1 MCKILKIS
9 RSLIYYTSKNK
20 TEGKSIEN
28 MIIKIFKESRN
39 NYGTR
44 KIKVE
49 LKKKGEIV
57 SRRKIGKI
65 MRDNGLVSSYTIKQ
79 FKVHRIK
86 CNEDNDI
93 NIVNREFHNKEK
105 LEVIVS
111 DLTYVNVAGKW
122 NYICFILD
130 IHNREIVGYSAGK
143 NKDAK
148 LVIKAFSTI
157 NTNLNNVSIFHTDRG
172 SEFKNKVIDELLN
185 TFNIKRSLSKKGCP
199 YDNSVA
205 EATFKILKTEFAFN
219 KIFDSLQQLQYLL
232 FDYVHWFNNFRIHS
246 SLNYLSPIDFKNSLS
261 L

>member
-79 FKVHRIK
+79 FKVHKIK
-86 CNEDNDI
+86 CNEDKDV

-246 SLNYLSPIDFKNSLS
+246 SLNYLSPVDFKNSSS